1 MSQLSKIILGIFV
14 LFIFMLG
21 FGLKEHKRMNAL
33 QESVSKTTTSTQKK
47 TNKMLQINDI
57 VDRFWGYKLE
67 MEGTEGLGTIR
78 VTLFLYGD
86 GMFNRVKANALTGK
100 IEHKGT
106 WKQGNSDQIL
116 LDFSNHPDYVNQIEI
131 IKILPK
137 SIYNVTQNYEYTYLG
152 RVEEDGFEE
161 RLNKFNSN

>member
-21 FGLKEHKRMNAL
+21 FGLKEHKRMTAH
-33 QESVSKTTTSTQKK
+33 Q
-47 TNKMLQINDI
+47 KMLQISDI
-57 VDRFWGYKLE
+57 VDRSWGYKLE

-78 VTLFLYGD
+78 VILHLYENGK
-86 GMFNRVKANALTGK
+86 FTRLRANALTGK
-100 IEHKGT
+100 IEHRGT
-106 WKQGNSDQIL
+106 WKQGSSDQIL

-161 RLNKFNSN
+161 RFNKFNSN